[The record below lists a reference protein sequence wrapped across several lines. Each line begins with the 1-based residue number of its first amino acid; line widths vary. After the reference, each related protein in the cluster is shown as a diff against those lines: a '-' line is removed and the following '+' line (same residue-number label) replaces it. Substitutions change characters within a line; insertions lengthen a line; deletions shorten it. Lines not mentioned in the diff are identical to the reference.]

1 MHARLARSQNA
12 DALAAEMA
20 IRCEGIIEANKVR
33 DWTQNPDVQNRMR
46 LAMEDYLDEI
56 ERSRGLALADGDR
69 DVILD
74 NVIYVAR
81 QRDALR

>member
-1 MHARLARSQNA
+1 
-12 DALAAEMA
+12 MA
-20 IRCEGIIEANKVR
+20 IRCEAIIEDNKVR

-56 ERSRGLALADGDR
+56 ERNHNLTLTDGDR

-74 NVIYVAR
+74 SVIYVAR
-81 QRDALR
+81 QRDTTRMPL

>member
-1 MHARLARSQNA
+1 M
-12 DALAAEMA
+12 
-20 IRCEGIIEANKVR
+20 R
-33 DWTQNPDVQNRMR
+33 DWAQNPDVQNHMR

-56 ERSRGLALADGDR
+56 ERSRGLALAEGDR

-81 QRDALR
+81 KRDALR